1 MRAEFT
7 LYVQLLIVLVAD
19 YALGDPRFVPHPVR
33 LIGQLCIFY
42 ERFARKRVTWLST
55 KIRGVIAFFLVLLTT
70 MAALAGFF
78 LALLHI
84 AEGAALLG
92 ALLVCFF
99 CIAAGDLVAHSNS
112 VYTHLLSGDM
122 GGARQAV
129 GLMVGRDTATLDEG
143 GVCRAC
149 IESVSENMVDG
160 ITAPLFWAFSGA
172 IGGAY
177 FQLNP
182 LIGSACGAMAYKAI
196 NTMDSMYGYKNKQ
209 YLEFGWCAARVDDL
223 ANFIPAR
230 LSGLCLI
237 GAAYLLS
244 LDGRNAARIYKR
256 DRLRSSS
263 PNSGHSEAAA
273 AGALNI
279 ELGGPSLYFGRVTY
293 KEYIGEGLG
302 RVRPGD
308 IKKANRLV
316 IVGSLNFFGLCCV
329 IHLCL
334 ATVLR

>member
-33 LIGQLCIFY
+33 LIGQLCVFY

-70 MAALAGFF
+70 VAALAGFF

-273 AGALNI
+273 AGALNV

-316 IVGSLNFFGLCCV
+316 IVGSLIFFGLCCV
-329 IHLCL
+329 IHLFL